1 MKFHRVRKSNEPTG
15 GGSTLEG
22 KEEII
27 DIFGT
32 GPKWQPNHFAS

>member
-1 MKFHRVRKSNEPTG
+1 MKFHTGRKSNEPTG

-22 KEEII
+22 KEEIT

-32 GPKWQPNHFAS
+32 VPKWQKNHFAG